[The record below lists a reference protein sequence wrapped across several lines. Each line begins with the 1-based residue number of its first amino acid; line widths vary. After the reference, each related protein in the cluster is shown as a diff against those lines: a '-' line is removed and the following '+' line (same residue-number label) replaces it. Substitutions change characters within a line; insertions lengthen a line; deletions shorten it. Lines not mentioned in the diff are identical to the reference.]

1 MAHGGAAW
9 DHVSDLLGG
18 HGDDV
23 LRRNLDNQPV
33 SIVRWR
39 LDRLVDRLTSDG
51 PEGCGEQDSDGSGR
65 TRGNSSARYSARV
78 RIGILTR
85 EYPPDVYG
93 GAGVH
98 VDFLVR
104 ELVQLADV
112 EVHCMGDPRPGAI
125 AHSERNPLLVDANAA
140 LRTLAAD
147 LAMADQTAGCDIVHS
162 HTWYA
167 NMGGHWAKLL
177 HDIPHVVTSH
187 SLEPHRPWKAEQL
200 GGGYRVSSWAERTA
214 YEGAD
219 AVIAVSHGSSATSCR
234 PTPHWTRPR
243 CTSSTTG
250 STPTSIGPTPRRTS
264 SNGWVSTPSVRRS
277 SSSAAS
283 PARRAFPTCSR
294 AALDFDESVQLV
306 LLAGAADTPE
316 LAAETD
322 DLVDTLRAERDAVH
336 LVSEMLPREQVRQ
349 VLTHGTV
356 FVCPS
361 VYEPLGIVNLE
372 AMACETAVVASDVGG
387 IPDVVVD
394 GDTGRLVH
402 YDASDPEAF
411 EAGLADAVNDVVR
424 TPERARAMGVAGRRR
439 AVADFGWDVA
449 ARRTMAIYESLV
461 D

>member
-1 MAHGGAAW
+1 M
-9 DHVSDLLGG
+9 
-18 HGDDV
+18 
-23 LRRNLDNQPV
+23 
-33 SIVRWR
+33 
-39 LDRLVDRLTSDG
+39 
-51 PEGCGEQDSDGSGR
+51 
-65 TRGNSSARYSARV
+65 RV
-78 RIGILTR
+78 GILTR

-104 ELVQLADV
+104 ELVKLADV
-112 EVHCMGDPRPGAI
+112 AVHCMGDPRPGAI
-125 AHSERNPLLVDANAA
+125 AHSEHNPLLTDANAA

-177 HDIPHVVTSH
+177 HGIPHVVTSH
-187 SLEPHRPWKAEQL
+187 SLEPQRPWKAEQL

-214 YEGAD
+214 YEAAD
-219 AVIAVSHGSSATSCR
+219 AVIAVSHGSRRDVLASYPQLDDSKVHVVHNGIDTDFYRPDPATDVLER
-234 PTPHWTRPR
+234 
-243 CTSSTTG
+243 
-250 STPTSIGPTPRRTS
+250 IGVDPLR
-264 SNGWVSTPSVRRS
+264 PSVVFVGRITRQKGV
-277 SSSAAS
+277 
-283 PARRAFPTCSR
+283 PHLLR
-294 AALDFDESVQLV
+294 AALQFDESAQLV

-322 DLVDTLRAERDAVH
+322 EAVATLRANRDAVF

-387 IPDVVVD
+387 IPEVVSD
-394 GDTGRLVH
+394 GETGLLVH
-402 YDASDPEAF
+402 YDANDAEGF
-411 EAGLADAVNDVVR
+411 EAGLARAVNELVCDR
-424 TPERARAMGVAGRRR
+424 NRADSMGVAGRRR
-439 AVADFGWDVA
+439 AITDFGWDAA
-449 ARRTMAIYESLV
+449 ARKTMSIYQAVS
-461 D
+461 